1 MPLPVTDKTA
11 GAFVTTTFVDWP
23 GVCPI
28 IGIGG
33 TEPCIQV
40 HQRDVS
46 SGGSCIRVLHTV
58 AGMADDAAVAFM
70 GVMIEPI
77 VEYFVQ
83 VVALC
88 AHAKSGVTRRG
99 CTEPGTT
106 EVTPRSGGRCGDR
119 VVAFQDVR
127 IYGAMVAIRATS
139 GTSADELAIRIITV
153 AIGAIDIRSRTER
166 TRTVGAIEIEH
177 ERTQAGLG
185 ASATARRHHR
195 MV

>member
-119 VVAFQDVR
+119 VVAFQD
-127 IYGAMVAIRATS
+127 
-139 GTSADELAIRIITV
+139 
-153 AIGAIDIRSRTER
+153 
-166 TRTVGAIEIEH
+166 
-177 ERTQAGLG
+177 
-185 ASATARRHHR
+185 
-195 MV
+195 